1 MKRILINA
9 TQREELRVAIVD
21 GQKLYDLDIE
31 TAAREQKKGNLYKGR
46 ITRVEPSLEACFVE
60 YGADRHGFLP
70 LKEIARS
77 YFKGDPDKNKS
88 NNIRDLLQE
97 GQELVV
103 QVEKEERG
111 NKGAAL
117 TTFASLAGRYLVLM
131 PNNPRAGGVSRRV
144 EGEERDEARE
154 ALSQLQIP
162 DGMGVIVRT
171 NGIGRT
177 PEELQWDLDYLA
189 EIWGQ
194 CLAASETKAAPF
206 LIYQESNIILRALR
220 DYLRPDIGEVMVDH
234 QETYEQAR
242 THMQQVMPQHVHK
255 LKLYQDTIPLF
266 SRFQVESQIE
276 SAHQRLVQLP
286 SGGSVVIDPTEALTS
301 IDINSARATGGK
313 SIEETALQTNCEAAD
328 EIARQ
333 MRLRDLGGLVV
344 IDFIDMNAQ
353 KNQREV
359 ENRLRQ
365 ACEIDR
371 ARIQLGRISR
381 FGLLEMSRQRLR
393 PSLGEHTQTPCPRC
407 EGRGQIRSVES
418 LGLSILRLIE
428 EECMKDRTGR
438 VIAQLPV
445 SVATFLL
452 NEKRDA
458 LSVIEARCATRVT
471 VVPNETLETPNFEIL
486 RVRADQL
493 SQDQNDAVSYDLPN
507 DFQAPQRAAYVEASN
522 PPQRALTRA
531 AVEVV
536 SPPSP
541 APAAQTV
548 PVAVVAATTAAAP
561 TESLWARLKRWFVG
575 DASVAE
581 EAAPVRSQRRGTA
594 SAGDSSA
601 ETGTSRRR
609 GGQDS
614 RNSGNKSRDGG
625 SNNRRGGR
633 SRGGR
638 NRNEGARRDEPRR
651 EERPRKDEAKRDEAR
666 ADAQREQQPQQD
678 QAKRERPPRQ
688 GRARKEA
695 QELEQADKD
704 TLQAVATAPTV
715 GAEAEVEASRDAATA
730 TAESSAEQPATPDE
744 DRPKRSRRRRGG
756 RNRNRGERSRGTG
769 APTSAG
775 AAADGPSS
783 ESAPPS
789 DETDSQTIDAARS
802 TEVVTEAGVVE
813 APRKQE
819 AVAESEAGQTDDR
832 ADDRANEI
840 APKPV
845 LAETETGKAVP
856 DQAELPLE
864 AQTTEPEFMEAE
876 ATKADSAAEPAV
888 NLEVDEQ
895 ELAEKRSEA
904 PFAEADMQEPTPAEA
919 EAKLKNEA
927 TLETETAAA
936 SAEADSEEPPADEPE
951 AQAASVSV
959 VEQPE
964 MPAAHHDADGKPL
977 VRPSESVR
985 GDFLPRLLAPAA
997 GSAGTSEPVVSETRP
1012 LSPVRNQSFLPRLI
1026 QANETVEPEIRQT
1039 LKPVESPRPDK
1050 TPGGDDVQAEAA
1062 TPSDDESPSVDDGGN
1077 ETTQKPA
1084 EKTAGAGS

>member
-234 QETYEQAR
+234 EETYEQAR

-493 SQDQNDAVSYDLPN
+493 AQDQNDAVSYDLPN

-541 APAAQTV
+541 APAAPTV
-548 PVAVVAATTAAAP
+548 PVAVVAATTTAAPP
-561 TESLWARLKRWFVG
+561 TESLWVRLKRWFVG
-575 DASVAE
+575 DVSPAE
-581 EAAPVRSQRRGTA
+581 EPAPVRGQRRGTA

-638 NRNEGARRDEPRR
+638 NRNEVARRDEPRR
-651 EERPRKDEAKRDEAR
+651 DERPRKDEAKRDEAR
-666 ADAQREQQPQQD
+666 ADAQREQQPRQD
-678 QAKRERPPRQ
+678 QPKRERPPRQ
-688 GRARKEA
+688 DRARKEA
-695 QELEQADKD
+695 QELEQADTD
-704 TLQAVATAPTV
+704 TLQAVATAPV
-715 GAEAEVEASRDAATA
+715 IGAEAETSRDAATA
-730 TAESSAEQPATPDE
+730 TAESSAEQPSTAGE

-756 RNRNRGERSRGTG
+756 RNRNRGDRSRGAG

-783 ESAPPS
+783 ESTPPT
-789 DETDSQTIDAARS
+789 DETDSQAADAARS

-819 AVAESEAGQTDDR
+819 AVAESEAGQTDDKT
-832 ADDRANEI
+832 NEI

-845 LAETETGKAVP
+845 LAETEATTAVP
-856 DQAELPLE
+856 DQVELPLE
-864 AQTTEPEFMEAE
+864 AQTTEPEFMEADT
-876 ATKADSAAEPAV
+876 TKADSAAEPAV

-895 ELAEKRSEA
+895 DLAEKRPEA
-904 PFAEADMQEPTPAEA
+904 PFAEADLEESAPPEAEA
-919 EAKLKNEA
+919 ELKNEA
-927 TLETETAAA
+927 ALETETAEA
-936 SAEADSEEPPADEPE
+936 SAEAESEEPPADEPE
-951 AQAASVSV
+951 AQAASAPV

-964 MPAAHHDADGKPL
+964 KPAAHHDADGKPL

-985 GDFLPRLLAPAA
+985 GDFVPRLLAPAE

-1012 LSPVRNQSFLPRLI
+1012 LSPARNQSFLPRLI

-1062 TPSDDESPSVDDGGN
+1062 TPSDDELPSVDDGGN